1 MSKLL
6 INSIFICI
14 LSILFTSID
23 SKILVK
29 ADNEI
34 NFSCDRNIYY
44 ILIDVIFA
52 NKPPKLYYPF
62 NLMIF
67 SSEVIDF
74 KCMLDYP
81 KKKIYCFHSFSDEL
95 DYIKK
100 DEHFQFPYPFPELD
114 DIEWDYDTFLKNVYL
129 RVWDSKSDCGN
140 ENIYNVTDKNYKK
153 WDLEGSLSNLE
164 NGQCV
169 TASISKEDFHKYYF
183 DMVLSLEGG
192 EIYEQFQKNPN
203 TTIKLMQDI
212 WVPLLPQEDED
223 DELLDEFFFAYCS
236 NPRIINK
243 KNYDNIKLNCYIPID
258 LDLIFNGEIRIG
270 PFFDKIYIRNGKKI
284 EIITTYIKI
293 NETNGKTFASLGD
306 QESGIICPNQ
316 PFFTIE
322 SKDDITMGLFENE
335 TNEYTFFLTGTLS
348 NGYYS
353 FKNGTVVEL
362 IETYKDINFSLVVK
376 DNFIDS
382 DENEVNVSCLLPKGT
397 PYNEESLAII
407 KCKGIK
413 EQKSVQNNNID
424 IVLNWKIK
432 ENNNFNNIIINW
444 PDDHDDIKKK
454 NIYGYKLTGLSI
466 RQSNFGCH
474 NNKFDF
480 YAYIYDLGSEPK
492 LSFELPLSNPK
503 NLIADCEL
511 FDRTALKC
519 SINLKH
525 KKLSK
530 GTKVTLPPLG
540 SENII
545 DTEEG
550 NRIIF
555 TMNNFTQINNDHDFY
570 VETKEECGDYLVV
583 GTLKDLGISHK
594 TSVVLYILIII
605 FFTIILA
612 GVIVYLLYKVGIYYK
627 RGKKLTASEETK
639 DSNSTIGGRV
649 IK

>member
-1 MSKLL
+1 
-6 INSIFICI
+6 
-14 LSILFTSID
+14 
-23 SKILVK
+23 
-29 ADNEI
+29 
-34 NFSCDRNIYY
+34 
-44 ILIDVIFA
+44 
-52 NKPPKLYYPF
+52 
-62 NLMIF
+62 
-67 SSEVIDF
+67 
-74 KCMLDYP
+74 
-81 KKKIYCFHSFSDEL
+81 
-95 DYIKK
+95 
-100 DEHFQFPYPFPELD
+100 
-114 DIEWDYDTFLKNVYL
+114 
-129 RVWDSKSDCGN
+129 
-140 ENIYNVTDKNYKK
+140 
-153 WDLEGSLSNLE
+153 
-164 NGQCV
+164 
-169 TASISKEDFHKYYF
+169 
-183 DMVLSLEGG
+183 
-192 EIYEQFQKNPN
+192 
-203 TTIKLMQDI
+203 
-212 WVPLLPQEDED
+212 
-223 DELLDEFFFAYCS
+223 
-236 NPRIINK
+236 
-243 KNYDNIKLNCYIPID
+243 
-258 LDLIFNGEIRIG
+258 
-270 PFFDKIYIRNGKKI
+270 
-284 EIITTYIKI
+284 
-293 NETNGKTFASLGD
+293 
-306 QESGIICPNQ
+306 
-316 PFFTIE
+316 
-322 SKDDITMGLFENE
+322 MGLFENE